1 MARFVPCCQQGT
13 IAYRPL
19 TPRNIRGDMSN
30 LSVFDFQNQGIRF
43 ADGKPVAIDV
53 AKALGYADPKSA
65 VKTLVSPENKG
76 VGKIPT
82 IRYGEKVPRMQE
94 VMLLEE
100 AGIYQLIFGSK
111 LQGAKQFQKWVF
123 EEVLP
128 QIRKTGGYGKAREGF
143 EWFERVKLYRRHTK
157 IPTGWFSIFEEMCS
171 HLMADFEDAGYSL
184 PLGSVPDISV
194 GKYFCQY
201 LRDQGYDTAD
211 QAWVRKYQHRYPDG
225 RIVDANIY
233 CIELL
238 AMYRIWFEQT
248 YTQIHLVKYLK
259 SKDRLALP
267 SLCKMLGLPEGSH

>member
-1 MARFVPCCQQGT
+1 
-13 IAYRPL
+13 
-19 TPRNIRGDMSN
+19 MSN
-30 LSVFDFQNQGIRF
+30 LSVFDFEGYEVRLAGTADKPEWVASDVCTVLGISKYR
-43 ADGKPVAIDV
+43 DAI
-53 AKALGYADPKSA
+53 S
-65 VKTLVSPENKG
+65 
-76 VGKIPT
+76 
-82 IRYGEKVPRMQE
+82 R
-94 VMLLEE
+94 LEE
-100 AGIYQLIFGSK
+100 YQRGSVVVDTLGGKQRVATVTESGLYALIFTSRK
-111 LQGAKQFQKWVF
+111 EEAKRFQRWVF

-184 PLGSVPDISV
+184 PMGSVPDISV
-194 GKYFCQY
+194 GKHFCQH

-211 QAWVRKYQHRYPDG
+211 QVWVRKYQHRYPDG

-248 YTQIHLVKYLK
+248 YTQIHLIKYLK

-267 SLCKMLGLPEGSH
+267 SLCKMLGLPEGTE